1 MQLQVARGSGNQ
13 PRPIY
18 DVFAV
23 ENATRARDES
33 DAGVEVH
40 VPDGLLHGVVQVDC
54 TAGLRHCSAVQCK
67 SRGSITAAQGIE
79 GEEAAGR
86 AVEHRKKQ
94 WAWWAYV

>member
-13 PRPIY
+13 PRPTY
-18 DVFAV
+18 DVFAA

-54 TAGLRHCSAVQCK
+54 GLASLRCGAMQE
-67 SRGSITAAQGIE
+67 QGE
-79 GEEAAGR
+79 YYR
-86 AVEHRKKQ
+86 SPRD
-94 WAWWAYV
+94 